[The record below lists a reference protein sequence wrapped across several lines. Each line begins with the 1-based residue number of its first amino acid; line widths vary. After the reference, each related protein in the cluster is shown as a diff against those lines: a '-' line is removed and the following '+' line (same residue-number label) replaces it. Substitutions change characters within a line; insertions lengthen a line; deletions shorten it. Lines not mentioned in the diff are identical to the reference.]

1 MGLNEACRCDSD
13 DCGAVTRSRKVWRI
27 TGMDVPAAKLPTR
40 GYLYVVLAAFMWA
53 VSGSTGKFLF
63 MNGVTPQQVVQ
74 LRVTLGVPCLLA
86 WFLVKN
92 PGLLRIGVKD
102 IFYFMVLGIVGL
114 AMVQYG
120 YFYAISRIHVGV
132 AILLEYLA
140 PAFIAVYYVVVAR
153 EKLTRTTLVAV
164 GGSVVGCYLAVGGY
178 HFDLLALNW
187 QGICA
192 GIGAGAAFA
201 LYAVQGEYGMR
212 RYGPW
217 TVFFYALLFAA
228 IFWNIAIPPLQSLRH
243 HYTLG
248 QWICILYIVV
258 GGTVVSFG
266 LYTAGISLIR
276 STRASI
282 TATLEPITAGLI
294 SFAFLGETLGPLQVL
309 GGVLVIGA
317 VVLLQLNRE
326 HDENTPELIRGRQAR
341 EVPAKAEEAG

>member
-1 MGLNEACRCDSD
+1 
-13 DCGAVTRSRKVWRI
+13 
-27 TGMDVPAAKLPTR
+27 MDVPPVTLPTR
-40 GYLYVVLAAFMWA
+40 GYLYVVLAAILWA

-63 MNGVTPQQVVQ
+63 MGGVTPQQVVQ

-86 WFLVKN
+86 WLLIRD
-92 PGLLRIGVKD
+92 PSLLRIGVKD
-102 IFYFMVLGIVGL
+102 VFYFAVLGVVGL
-114 AMVQYG
+114 AMVQFG
-120 YFYAISRIHVGV
+120 YFYAISKIHVAV
-132 AILLEYLA
+132 AIILEYLA
-140 PAFIAVYYVVVAR
+140 PTFIALYYVVVAR
-153 EKLTRTTLVAV
+153 EKLTRTTLVSV
-164 GGSVVGCYLAVGGY
+164 GASAVGCYLAVGAY

-187 QGICA
+187 QGIGA

-217 TVFFYALLFAA
+217 TVFFYALLFSAV
-228 IFWNIAIPPLQSLRH
+228 FWNLAIPPLQSLRH
-243 HYTLG
+243 HYTIW

-266 LYTAGISLIR
+266 LYTAGIDLIR

-294 SFAFLGETLGPLQVL
+294 SFVFLGETLQFLQIL

-317 VVLLQLNRE
+317 VVMLQLNRE
-326 HDENTPELIRGRQAR
+326 HDENTPELIRGRRAR
-341 EVPAKAEEAG
+341 EMPAKIAEAP